1 MQPLDGLLGRSSSAL
16 LGRKAQMPCED
27 HAVVQVVGRLGLV
40 AVSPSRLLQADDWPW
55 QGRASISMWP
65 RQSRHRGLSR
75 SLATSEE
82 MLSVVMLCLGKFGE

>member
-16 LGRKAQMPCED
+16 PGRKEQM
-27 HAVVQVVGRLGLV
+27 QVVGRLGLV

-55 QGRASISMWP
+55 QALASLLMWP
-65 RQSRHRGLSR
+65 RQSRRRGLSR